1 MNVLLVDDQ
10 IRVLSG
16 LISGLDWDTLGVTSI
31 RTASSA
37 AQAKSVF
44 LETQVDILLCDIE
57 MPGENGLSLLR
68 WARSKGMDFIC
79 VFLTSH
85 ADFLYA
91 KEAIQLGCFDYILQ
105 PAPYEEIQATVA
117 RAIARVKDTS
127 ADKELRDYGV
137 MAKKQ
142 EAALFQNLFSDWSA
156 GRSLSISAL
165 RGVLHHLGQE
175 VPEDCQCFVIWG
187 HLLRWHDEPWPT
199 QEWVY
204 AVNNMIAE
212 LYEKAHCGILP
223 FSIDRTSLGWF
234 IYAPMG
240 NFSQDQ
246 DALTPLN
253 KAYLAI
259 SQHLPCEFAF
269 YVSPIV
275 PLTEI
280 NDQSSL
286 LLDAKQN
293 NVVRESGIFC
303 PKNRQDKFHMEKLLD
318 TVQLRRWEELL
329 ANGLGATTQDEA
341 LRYLDSLV
349 EERELDQRALRNF
362 WIQFQQVAFN
372 ATKSLKMKPPQ
383 MLAAAELGNQAT
395 SLQEVQGAVK
405 AIVSCFPKTEQYSG
419 NEKKLVEQ
427 VRKYV
432 EDNLDQSL
440 NVNGVAA
447 AMFMNSDYISR
458 VFKNETNIPL
468 KEYIIQRKMESAKLL
483 LTTTQLPVSVI
494 ASKLGYDNF
503 SYFSQVYRR
512 CMGVTPSE
520 ERKRRESV

>member
-68 WARSKGMDFIC
+68 WARNRGMECIC

-105 PAPYEEIQATVA
+105 PAPYDEIQATIA
-117 RAIARVKDTS
+117 RAIARVKDSS

-165 RGVLHHLGQE
+165 RGVLRQLGQE
-175 VPEDCQCFVIWG
+175 VPLDCQCFVIWG
-187 HLLRWHDEPWPT
+187 HLLRWHAEPWPT

-204 AVNNMIAE
+204 AVNNIIAE
-212 LYEKAHCGILP
+212 LYEAAHCGILP

-234 IYAPMG
+234 VYAPLG
-240 NFSQDQ
+240 SFPQPQEVLS
-246 DALTPLN
+246 PLN
-253 KAYLAI
+253 QAYLAV

-275 PLTEI
+275 PLEEI
-280 NDQSSL
+280 NGQSSL

-303 PKNRQDKFHMEKLLD
+303 PTNRQDTLHVEKLLD
-318 TVQLRRWEELL
+318 TVQLRRWEGLL
-329 ANGLGATTQDEA
+329 TGGLGSTTQDEA
-341 LRYLDSLV
+341 LRYLNSLA
-349 EERELDQRALRNF
+349 EEGELDQRALRNF
-362 WIQFQQVAFN
+362 WIQFQQTAFN
-372 ATKSLKMKPPQ
+372 AIKSLQLESPQ
-383 MLAAAELGNQAT
+383 LAAAAEQGDRAA
-395 SLQEVQGAVK
+395 SLQEMQSAVK
-405 AIVSCFPKTEQYSG
+405 ALVNCFPKREAYSG
-419 NEKKLVEQ
+419 SEKSLVEQ

-432 EDNLDQSL
+432 EDNLDQNL

-447 AMFMNSDYISR
+447 ALFMNGDYLSR
-458 VFKNETNIPL
+458 VFKNETGTPL
-468 KEYIIQRKMESAKLL
+468 KEYIIQRKMESARLL

-503 SYFSQVYRR
+503 SYFSQAYRR
-512 CMGVTPSE
+512 CMGVSPSE
-520 ERKRRESV
+520 ERKRK

>member
-37 AQAKSVF
+37 AQAKSIF

-68 WARSKGMDFIC
+68 WARNRGMECIC

-105 PAPYEEIQATVA
+105 PARYDEIQATIA

-165 RGVLHHLGQE
+165 RGALHQLGQE
-175 VPEDCQCFVIWG
+175 VLPDCQCLVIWG
-187 HLLRWHDEPWPT
+187 HLLRWHAEPWPT

-204 AVNNMIAE
+204 AVNNVITE
-212 LYEKAHCGILP
+212 LYENAHCGILP

-234 IYAPMG
+234 VYAPLG
-240 NFSQDQ
+240 NFPQPQEVLS
-246 DALTPLN
+246 PLN
-253 KAYLAI
+253 QAYLAV

-275 PLTEI
+275 PLEEI
-280 NDQSSL
+280 NSQSSL

-303 PKNRQDKFHMEKLLD
+303 PTNRQDTLHVEKLLD
-318 TVQLRRWEELL
+318 TVQLRRWEGLL
-329 ANGLGATTQDEA
+329 IDGLGSTTQDEA
-341 LRYLDSLV
+341 LRYLDSLA
-349 EERELDQRALRNF
+349 EEGELDQRALRNF
-362 WIQFQQVAFN
+362 WIQFQQMAFS
-372 ATKSLKMKPPQ
+372 AIKSLQLESPQ
-383 MLAAAELGNQAT
+383 LAAAAEQGDRAA
-395 SLQEVQGAVK
+395 SLQEMQGAVK
-405 AIVSCFPKTEQYSG
+405 ALVSCFPKKETVSG
-419 NEKKLVEQ
+419 NEKSLVEQ

-432 EDNLDQSL
+432 EDNLDQNL

-447 AMFMNSDYISR
+447 ALFMNGDYISR
-458 VFKNETNIPL
+458 VFKNETGTPL
-468 KEYIIQRKMESAKLL
+468 KEYIIQRKMESARLL

-503 SYFSQVYRR
+503 SYFSQAYRR
-512 CMGVTPSE
+512 CMGVSPSE
-520 ERKRRESV
+520 ERKRK